1 MAFWENLP
9 DLKPQHLL
17 GSLPSHSPNGF
28 VCHEVNV
35 LGNNNKKNYIKKWA
49 IYISIWTFVL
59 AIGFS
64 IITQIILGQ
73 VESIIVNVAV
83 LFLVIMIGIVFD
95 LIGISA
101 TSAVESNLN
110 ARAANKVYGAKKAVK
125 LVKNR
130 DQVASFCA
138 DVIGDIAGIAT
149 GSITAILVMRMIVL
163 QEFAGTTTLN
173 IILTALVSSLTVGGK
188 ALGKYIAVTFGTEV
202 IFYVGKI
209 LTRIDDF
216 LSLVPNKAPFRSRK

>member
-1 MAFWENLP
+1 M
-9 DLKPQHLL
+9 
-17 GSLPSHSPNGF
+17 
-28 VCHEVNV
+28 
-35 LGNNNKKNYIKKWA
+35 GNNKNKSNYILRWTVH
-49 IYISIWTFVL
+49 ISIWTFVL

-64 IITQIILGQ
+64 IITQVILGQ
-73 VESIIVNVAV
+73 VQSIIVNVIV
-83 LFLVIMIGIVFD
+83 LLLVIFTGIIFD

-101 TSAVESNLN
+101 TSAIEANLN

-149 GSITAILVMRMIVL
+149 GSIAAILVIRMVIL
-163 QEFAGTTTLN
+163 QEYAGTTTLN
-173 IILTALVSSLTVGGK
+173 IILTALVSALTVGGK
-188 ALGKYIAVTFGTEV
+188 ALGKYIAVTYGTEV

-209 LTRIDDF
+209 LTKIDDI
-216 LSLVPNKAPFRSRK
+216 LILIPRLPKAPFKSRK

>member
-1 MAFWENLP
+1 M
-9 DLKPQHLL
+9 
-17 GSLPSHSPNGF
+17 
-28 VCHEVNV
+28 
-35 LGNNNKKNYIKKWA
+35 GNNNKNKNDYIYKWA
-49 IYISIWTFVL
+49 IYISIWTFIL

-64 IITQIILGQ
+64 IITQFILGQ
-73 VESIIVNVAV
+73 VQLLILHFIV
-83 LFLVIMIGIVFD
+83 LILVILTGIVFD

-101 TSAVESNLN
+101 TSAVEANLN
-110 ARAANKVYGAKKAVK
+110 ARAANKVYGAQKAVK

-149 GSITAILVMRMIVL
+149 GSIAAILVIRMIML
-163 QEFAGTTTLN
+163 HEYLGTTTLN

-188 ALGKYIAVTFGTEV
+188 AFGKHIAVKYGTEV

-209 LTRIDDF
+209 LTKVDDIVDAI
-216 LSLVPNKAPFRSRK
+216 LRMPKAPFKSRK

>member
-1 MAFWENLP
+1 M
-9 DLKPQHLL
+9 
-17 GSLPSHSPNGF
+17 G
-28 VCHEVNV
+28 
-35 LGNNNKKNYIKKWA
+35 NNKKNSSQNNAIRWA
-49 IYISIWTFVL
+49 IYISIWTFIL

-64 IITQIILGQ
+64 IVTQVILEQ
-73 VESIIVNVAV
+73 VESITVNLLV
-83 LFLVIMIGIVFD
+83 LLLVLLTGIIFD

-110 ARAANKVYGAKKAVK
+110 ARAANKVYGAKVAVK

-138 DVIGDIAGIAT
+138 DVIGDIAGIAS
-149 GSITAILVMRMIVL
+149 GAITAILVIRLVVL
-163 QEFAGTTTLN
+163 QEQFSTTALN
-173 IILTALVSSLTVGGK
+173 IVLTALVSALTVGGK

-209 LTRIDDF
+209 ITRVEELF
-216 LSLVPNKAPFRSRK
+216 TMFMKLPKAPFKSRK